1 MIHSMRYLLKKCSLN
16 KDGELGGM
24 IKSIIKKCGKMFLL
38 LFLVTILPFFLLTYL
53 SNDPAEVALRVQ
65 AITPTEQNVRQ
76 MRSELGVDQPFFLR
90 YINWVQQALKGDLGK
105 SYTSG
110 KDINSMI
117 REALPYTLFL
127 TIVTLIIIITTCL
140 VLGILAAN
148 FKNHWIEKSLRMVTF
163 ILNAIPSF
171 WLGLLLI
178 FLFSIKL
185 NWFPTGGAGSIIS
198 VFLPA
203 LTLSLAYSSSYVRLI
218 RNDLLQNKQLPYV
231 DYYFTRGFSKKT
243 ITKHLLKN
251 SLRASIVS
259 IGVSVPKL
267 IAGSVIVESIFA
279 WPGMGLLCI
288 NAIRNRDLP
297 VLQAYIVIMS
307 LFFIISSVLI
317 DSLNKWIDPRLRE
330 RGN

>member
-1 MIHSMRYLLKKCSLN
+1 M
-16 KDGELGGM
+16 
-24 IKSIIKKCGKMFLL
+24 
-38 LFLVTILPFFLLTYL
+38 TYL

-76 MRSELGVDQPFFLR
+76 MRSELGLDQPFFVR
-90 YINWVQQALKGDLGK
+90 YIDWVQQALKGDLGK
-105 SYTSG
+105 SYATG
-110 KDINSMI
+110 KSITGMI
-117 REALPYTLFL
+117 SEAFPYTVFL
-127 TIVTLIIIITTCL
+127 TLMTLIIIIVTCL

-148 FKNHWIEKSLRMVTF
+148 YQNHWTEKVLRLITF
-163 ILNAIPSF
+163 VLNAIPSF

-185 NWFPTGGAGSIIS
+185 NWLPTGGAEGLLS

-203 LTLSLAYSSSYVRLI
+203 LTLSLAYSSSYIRLI

-231 DYYFTRGFSKKT
+231 DYYFTRGFSKKS

-251 SLRASIVS
+251 SLRSSVVS
-259 IGVSVPKL
+259 IGVSIPKL
-267 IAGSVIVESIFA
+267 IAGSIIIESVFA

-307 LFFIISSVLI
+307 LFFISSSLLI
-317 DSLNKWIDPRLRE
+317 DSLNKRIDPRLRE
-330 RGN
+330 RGS

>member
-1 MIHSMRYLLKKCSLN
+1 MT
-16 KDGELGGM
+16 M
-24 IKSIIKKCGKMFLL
+24 IKSIIKNCGKILLL
-38 LFLVTILPFFLLTYL
+38 LFLITFIPFFLLTYL

-76 MRSELGVDQPFFLR
+76 MRSELGLDQPFFSR
-90 YINWVQQALKGDLGK
+90 YIDWVQQALKGDLGK
-105 SYTSG
+105 SYATG
-110 KDINSMI
+110 KSIAGMI
-117 REALPYTLFL
+117 SEAFPYTVFL
-127 TIVTLIIIITTCL
+127 TLVTLIIIIVTCL

-148 FKNHWIEKSLRMVTF
+148 YQNHWTEKVLRLITF
-163 ILNAIPSF
+163 VLNAIPSF

-178 FLFSIKL
+178 FLFSVKL
-185 NWFPTGGAGSIIS
+185 NWLPTGGAEGLLS

-203 LTLSLAYSSSYVRLI
+203 LTLSLAYSSSYIRLI

-251 SLRASIVS
+251 SLRSSVVS
-259 IGVSVPKL
+259 IGVSIPKL
-267 IAGSVIVESIFA
+267 IAGSIIIESVFA

-288 NAIRNRDLP
+288 NSIRNRDLP

-307 LFFIISSVLI
+307 LFFISSSLLI
-317 DSLNKWIDPRLRE
+317 DSLNKRIDPRLRE
-330 RGN
+330 RGS

>member
-1 MIHSMRYLLKKCSLN
+1 
-16 KDGELGGM
+16 M
-24 IKSIIKKCGKMFLL
+24 IKSIIKNCGKILLL
-38 LFLVTILPFFLLTYL
+38 LFLITFIPFFLLTYL

-76 MRSELGVDQPFFLR
+76 MRSELGLDQPFFSR
-90 YINWVQQALKGDLGK
+90 YIDWVQQALKGDLGK
-105 SYTSG
+105 SYATG
-110 KDINSMI
+110 KSIAGMI
-117 REALPYTLFL
+117 SEAFPYTVFL
-127 TIVTLIIIITTCL
+127 TLVTLIIIIVTCL

-148 FKNHWIEKSLRMVTF
+148 DQNHWTEKVLRLITF
-163 ILNAIPSF
+163 VLNAIPSF

-185 NWFPTGGAGSIIS
+185 NWLPTGGAEGLLS

-203 LTLSLAYSSSYVRLI
+203 LTLSLAYSSSYIRLI

-251 SLRASIVS
+251 SLRSSVVS
-259 IGVSVPKL
+259 IGVSIPKL
-267 IAGSVIVESIFA
+267 IAGSIIIESVFA

-307 LFFIISSVLI
+307 LFFISSSLLI
-317 DSLNKWIDPRLRE
+317 DSLNKRIDPRLRE
-330 RGN
+330 RGS

>member
-1 MIHSMRYLLKKCSLN
+1 
-16 KDGELGGM
+16 M
-24 IKSIIKKCGKMFLL
+24 IKSIIKNCGKILLL
-38 LFLVTILPFFLLTYL
+38 LFLITFIPFFLLTYL

-76 MRSELGVDQPFFLR
+76 MRSELGLDQPFFSR
-90 YINWVQQALKGDLGK
+90 YIDWVQQALKGDLGK
-105 SYTSG
+105 SYATG
-110 KDINSMI
+110 KSIAGMI
-117 REALPYTLFL
+117 SEAFPYTVFL
-127 TIVTLIIIITTCL
+127 TLVTLIIIIVTCL

-148 FKNHWIEKSLRMVTF
+148 YQNHWTEKVLRLITF
-163 ILNAIPSF
+163 VLNAIPSF

-178 FLFSIKL
+178 FLFSVKL
-185 NWFPTGGAGSIIS
+185 NWLPTGGAEGLLS

-203 LTLSLAYSSSYVRLI
+203 LTLSLAYSSSYIRLI

-251 SLRASIVS
+251 SLRSSVVS
-259 IGVSVPKL
+259 IGVSIPKL
-267 IAGSVIVESIFA
+267 IAGSIIIESVFA

-288 NAIRNRDLP
+288 NSIRNRDLP

-307 LFFIISSVLI
+307 LFFISSSLLI
-317 DSLNKWIDPRLRE
+317 DSLNKRIDPRLRE
-330 RGN
+330 RGS

>member
-1 MIHSMRYLLKKCSLN
+1 MT
-16 KDGELGGM
+16 M
-24 IKSIIKKCGKMFLL
+24 IKSIIKNCGKILLL
-38 LFLVTILPFFLLTYL
+38 LFLITFIPFFLLTYL

-76 MRSELGVDQPFFLR
+76 MRSELGLDQPFFSR
-90 YINWVQQALKGDLGK
+90 YIDWVQQALKGDLGK
-105 SYTSG
+105 SYATG
-110 KDINSMI
+110 KSIAGMI
-117 REALPYTLFL
+117 SEAFPYTVFL
-127 TIVTLIIIITTCL
+127 TLVTLIIIIVTCL

-148 FKNHWIEKSLRMVTF
+148 YQNHWTEQVLRLITF
-163 ILNAIPSF
+163 VLNAIPSF

-178 FLFSIKL
+178 FLFSVKL
-185 NWFPTGGAGSIIS
+185 NWLPTGGAEGLLS

-203 LTLSLAYSSSYVRLI
+203 LTLSLAYSSSYIRLI

-251 SLRASIVS
+251 SLRSSVVS
-259 IGVSVPKL
+259 IGVSIPKL
-267 IAGSVIVESIFA
+267 IAGSIIIESVFA

-307 LFFIISSVLI
+307 LFFISSSLLI
-317 DSLNKWIDPRLRE
+317 DSLNKRIDPRLRE
-330 RGN
+330 RGS

>member
-1 MIHSMRYLLKKCSLN
+1 
-16 KDGELGGM
+16 M
-24 IKSIIKKCGKMFLL
+24 IKSIIKNCGKILLL
-38 LFLVTILPFFLLTYL
+38 LFLITFIPFFLLTYL

-76 MRSELGVDQPFFLR
+76 MRSELGLDQPFFSR
-90 YINWVQQALKGDLGK
+90 YIDWVQQALKGDLGK
-105 SYTSG
+105 SYATG
-110 KDINSMI
+110 KSIAGMI
-117 REALPYTLFL
+117 SEAFPYTVFL
-127 TIVTLIIIITTCL
+127 TLVTLIIIIVTCL

-148 FKNHWIEKSLRMVTF
+148 YQNHWTEQVLRLITF
-163 ILNAIPSF
+163 VLNAIPSF

-178 FLFSIKL
+178 FLFSVKL
-185 NWFPTGGAGSIIS
+185 NWLPTGGAEGLLS

-203 LTLSLAYSSSYVRLI
+203 LTLSLAYSSSYIRLI

-251 SLRASIVS
+251 SLRSSVVS
-259 IGVSVPKL
+259 IGVSIPKL
-267 IAGSVIVESIFA
+267 IAGSIIIESVFA

-307 LFFIISSVLI
+307 LFFISSSLLI
-317 DSLNKWIDPRLRE
+317 DSLNKRIDPRLRE
-330 RGN
+330 RGS

>member
-1 MIHSMRYLLKKCSLN
+1 MT
-16 KDGELGGM
+16 M
-24 IKSIIKKCGKMFLL
+24 IKSIIKNCGKILLL
-38 LFLVTILPFFLLTYL
+38 LFLITFIPFFLLTYL

-76 MRSELGVDQPFFLR
+76 MRSELGLDQPFFAR
-90 YINWVQQALKGDLGK
+90 YIDWVQQALKGDLGK
-105 SYTSG
+105 SYATG
-110 KDINSMI
+110 KSIAGMI
-117 REALPYTLFL
+117 SEAFPYTVFL
-127 TIVTLIIIITTCL
+127 TLMTLIIIIVTCL

-148 FKNHWIEKSLRMVTF
+148 YQNHWTEKVLRLITF
-163 ILNAIPSF
+163 VLNAIPSF

-185 NWFPTGGAGSIIS
+185 NWLPTGGAEGLLS

-203 LTLSLAYSSSYVRLI
+203 LTLSLAYSSSYIRLI

-231 DYYFTRGFSKKT
+231 DYYFTRGFSKKS

-251 SLRASIVS
+251 SLRSSVVS
-259 IGVSVPKL
+259 IGVSIPKL
-267 IAGSVIVESIFA
+267 IAGSIIIESVFA

-307 LFFIISSVLI
+307 LFFISSSLLI
-317 DSLNKWIDPRLRE
+317 DSLNKRIDPRLRE
-330 RGN
+330 RGS

>member
-1 MIHSMRYLLKKCSLN
+1 
-16 KDGELGGM
+16 M
-24 IKSIIKKCGKMFLL
+24 IKSIIKNCGKILLL
-38 LFLVTILPFFLLTYL
+38 LFLITFIPFFLLTYL

-76 MRSELGVDQPFFLR
+76 MRSELGLDQPFFSR
-90 YINWVQQALKGDLGK
+90 YIDWVQQALKGDLGK
-105 SYTSG
+105 SYATG
-110 KDINSMI
+110 KSIAGMI
-117 REALPYTLFL
+117 SEAFPYTVFL
-127 TIVTLIIIITTCL
+127 TLVTLIIIIVTCL

-148 FKNHWIEKSLRMVTF
+148 YQNHWTEKVLRLITF
-163 ILNAIPSF
+163 VLNAIPSF

-178 FLFSIKL
+178 FLFSVKL
-185 NWFPTGGAGSIIS
+185 NWLPTGGAEGLLS

-203 LTLSLAYSSSYVRLI
+203 LTLSLAYSSSYIRLI

-251 SLRASIVS
+251 SLRSSVVS
-259 IGVSVPKL
+259 IGVSIPKL
-267 IAGSVIVESIFA
+267 IAGSIIIESVFA

-307 LFFIISSVLI
+307 LFFISSSLLI
-317 DSLNKWIDPRLRE
+317 DSLNKRIDPRLRE
-330 RGN
+330 RGS